1 MSTPFQRP
9 CLRILD
15 EPIEILGL
23 EPEDWMILMVTGA
36 VSFVVNGI
44 AAIGLIVA
52 GFLLLRA
59 LKRGKPSGYL
69 FYLAYRAGWTRLLP
83 RALRPAGLLDRGW
96 PWQRPF
102 QVKYSANLHAPAK
115 DRFWKSDLFI
125 ESETNP

>member
-59 LKRGKPSGYL
+59 VTVRQTHPR
-69 FYLAYRAGWTRLLP
+69 LAP
-83 RALRPAGLLDRGW
+83 R
-96 PWQRPF
+96 
-102 QVKYSANLHAPAK
+102 
-115 DRFWKSDLFI
+115 
-125 ESETNP
+125 